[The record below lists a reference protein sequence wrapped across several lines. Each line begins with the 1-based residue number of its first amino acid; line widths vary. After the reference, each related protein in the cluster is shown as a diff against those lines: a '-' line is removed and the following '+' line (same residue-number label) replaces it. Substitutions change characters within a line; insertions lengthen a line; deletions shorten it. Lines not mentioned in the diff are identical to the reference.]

1 MSIPQNLIHQMTDS
15 FNTPNFS
22 ISQKVFMEST
32 KSKFAESQIAKMK
45 LLNGQLIKLSIHQQ
59 FYIIQYTVSMIKLAK
74 DMDRRFIQGKI
85 LID

>member
-1 MSIPQNLIHQMTDS
+1 MTNS

-22 ISQKVFMEST
+22 INQKVFMEST
-32 KSKFAESQIAKMK
+32 KSKFAKMK

-59 FYIIQYTVSMIKLAK
+59 FYIMQYTVSMVKLAK
-74 DMDRRFIQGKI
+74 DMDRRFIQGKT